1 MIKKNFKPLVF
12 MLVLAVLIA
21 SCSDEEGL
29 TSTET
34 FVTEIDAEELPESAQ
49 VLIEDSFTGEVVT
62 EAFSITGAN
71 TQYEAVLTN
80 DINLIFDAAGNL
92 EAFGE
97 DVSYIEC
104 GSMPGR
110 RFGRWRGGFNHGN
123 DSTERAQFTELTI
136 DELPTAVTDYINTNY
151 AENEVLKILLI
162 EAGETSEYHLL
173 IEGVGAVVFD
183 DEGSFVEV
191 KEGRGCA
198 NFEGSSLEELPTA
211 IEEYL
216 AANYPDN
223 EVLRARTGT
232 RNDVTEIHVLVED
245 VGVLIFDAEGNFV
258 ELKTCGMDR
267 E

>member
-1 MIKKNFKPLVF
+1 MIKKFFKPIVF
-12 MLVLAVLIA
+12 MSMLVAFFA
-21 SCSDEEGL
+21 SCSEEEDL

-49 VLIEDSFTGEVVT
+49 VFIEDSFTGEVVT

-80 DINLIFDAAGNL
+80 DINLVFDAAGNL

-104 GSMPGR
+104 GGRPGG
-110 RFGRWRGGFNHGN
+110 RFGRWPGGFNHGN
-123 DSTERAQFTELTI
+123 DSTQRAQFTELTI
-136 DELPTAVTDYINTNY
+136 DELPTAVTDYINANY

-162 EAGETSEYHLL
+162 ETDETSEYHVL
-173 IEGVGAVVFD
+173 IEDVGAVVFD

-191 KEGRGCA
+191 NEGRDCA
-198 NFEGSSLEELPTA
+198 NFESSSLEELPAA

-223 EVLRARTGT
+223 EILRTRTGT